1 MSTTIMNKS
10 CVKNQIIFNSYAEFL
25 REVDLSDRVLM
36 FMTYDFDMENLM
48 INDLISKLKA
58 SNTRIHNFKVL
69 DCSQTIKNISSIVN
83 FMENN
88 NVDTVIAIGEDF
100 LAELLKAVNVFYNN
114 KNISTLIELEANKK
128 FLVYDKLKE
137 TIFIPTTGGGSE
149 AHRFFRV
156 IDDKFSQVT
165 IFEDDMVKIDKI
177 VLEPNL
183 SKSSPLEYV
192 MYYGFSVVSNLVDI
206 ILSDN
211 VGSETKEVCRSILE
225 ELNSLLENGE
235 KFGESLLF
243 REKIINCSIRTSS
256 ILDKIG
262 YGILY
267 LYGILIESVFYIPR
281 NTIDSLVIEFLCNEV
296 MNNEYTESFKYYF
309 DFPRINSTYGN
320 FIKEQ
325 KRKYG
330 AKKNLRFYNI
340 NTEIFEKLKRVS
352 LNFLFKHGMIEKYKS
367 LNFGENLNNKMFEYY
382 LNGINFDL
390 KMV

>member
-10 CVKNQIIFNSYAEFL
+10 HSKNQIVFNSYMEFL

-83 FMENN
+83 FMEEN

-100 LAELLKAVNVFYNN
+100 LAELLKAINVFYNN
-114 KNISTLIELEANKK
+114 SNITKLIELEANKK
-128 FLVYDKLKE
+128 FLVYEKLKE

-149 AHRFFRV
+149 SHRFFRI

-165 IFEDDMVKIDKI
+165 IFEDEMVKIDKI
-177 VLEPNL
+177 VLDANL

-192 MYYGFSVVSNLVDI
+192 MYYGFSIISNLVDI

-211 VGSETKEVCRSILE
+211 VGNETKEICRSILS

-235 KFGESLLF
+235 KFGGSLLF
-243 REKIINCSIRTSS
+243 REKILKCSIKTSS
-256 ILDKIG
+256 ILDKVG

-281 NTIDSLVIEFLCNEV
+281 NTVDSLGIEFLCREA
-296 MNNEYTESFKYYF
+296 MNNKYNESVKYYF
-309 DFPRINSTYGN
+309 NFPGMESSYGD
-320 FIKEQ
+320 FIKDQ

-340 NTEIFEKLKRVS
+340 NTEMFEKLKKVS
-352 LNFLFKHGMIEKYKS
+352 LNFLFRYGMIEKYKS
-367 LNFGENLNNKMFEYY
+367 LNFGEILNNKMFDYY
-382 LNGINFDL
+382 LNGINFD
-390 KMV
+390 